1 MASLELEAKV
11 DNLLATAQAETAN
24 IDLFAPILERE
35 ECPICMIPLPIDEG
49 EIRFMSCCGKYVCQG
64 CSYKQALNDKKN
76 GVPNHKKKCAFCR
89 QPPPSNSIKALRKL
103 MKKNN
108 PDVYIQMS
116 KLYKSGGNGM
126 LQSDTK
132 SLEMLIKAAE
142 LGNNYGCAYYMI
154 GLYYRDGIAVEQDE
168 AKTLDFW
175 RIAAKKGSLRAHKNL
190 AHSYS
195 SLPSFLESG
204 GDIQKCI
211 EHLEMA
217 ASAGEKDCMDTLMVA
232 YKDKLLSKEDL
243 TQTLR
248 AFQTSNDAMNSKDR
262 DDARVV
268 MRKAG
273 M

>member
-1 MASLELEAKV
+1 MHMANRYRSG
-11 DNLLATAQAETAN
+11 
-24 IDLFAPILERE
+24 
-35 ECPICMIPLPIDEG
+35 EG
-49 EIRFMSCCGKYVCQG
+49 VF
-64 CSYKQALNDKKN
+64 
-76 GVPNHKKKCAFCR
+76 
-89 QPPPSNSIKALRKL
+89 
-103 MKKNN
+103 
-108 PDVYIQMS
+108 
-116 KLYKSGGNGM
+116 
-126 LQSDTK
+126 QSDTK
-132 SLEMLIKAAE
+132 SLEMLTKAAE
-142 LGNNYGCAYYMI
+142 LGHAPAYANI
-154 GLYYRDGIAVEQDE
+154 GLYYEEGIAVEQDE